1 MQMLLKLLERAPTEA
16 VKFADMVATAIVADL
31 DVEEMRKKRGADY
44 DTTKYYQLR
53 VKPKVKDTPLET
65 VLANIE
71 AYLKKNQNKLNIKRI
86 QINPRS
92 FNSGK
97 YSSVSF
103 EYGGLDFDVVVAA
116 GANKGE
122 HFEKDLL
129 IKMDNFIAEIDS
141 DEEARKAFDAIRKA
155 DPKFELD
162 KVETIVPRSGKTG
175 RSGDMTPEQIGK
187 TIADIIIKMKDGSER
202 YVSVKNRNGSTLAQF
217 GVSKAFND
225 DLSVNAKS
233 EEWKNWLA
241 PFGIDAKKVE
251 TGLKAAASVREAIDF
266 NDVEQPNILLKQSS
280 PAYKVIEKMWGSN
293 YYYLRETSYG
303 FKAFNITP
311 EFVHNTLLKGL
322 KITEIRYPSPA
333 RKQINIY
340 LENDAAKY
348 KLEVRNPR
356 GKGSVRPTQIQLTLQ
371 RSEI

>member
-1 MQMLLKLLERAPTEA
+1 MQPLIKLLEKAPAEA
-16 VKFADMVATAIVADL
+16 AKFADLAATALVADL
-31 DVEEMRKKRGADY
+31 DVDEMRRKRGADF
-44 DTTKYYQLR
+44 DTTKYYQIR
-53 VKPKVKDTPLET
+53 VKPKAKDTPLET
-65 VLANIE
+65 VLSDIE
-71 AYLKKNQNKLNIKRI
+71 TYLKKNARKLGIKRI

-103 EYGGLDFDVVVAA
+103 EYGKMDFDIVVAA

-122 HFEKDLL
+122 SFEKDLL
-129 IKMDNFIAEIDS
+129 IKMDNHVAGIDS
-141 DEEARKAFDAIRKA
+141 SEEARRAFDAIISA
-155 DPKFELD
+155 DPAFKLEQI
-162 KVETIVPRSGKTG
+162 ETIVPRSGKTG

-187 TIADIIIKMKDGSER
+187 TIADIIIKLKDGSER
-202 YVSVKNRNGSTLAQF
+202 YVSVKNRRGSTLAQF

-225 DLSVNAKS
+225 DLSVNADS
-233 EEWKNWLA
+233 TEWKNWLQ
-241 PFGIDAKKVE
+241 PFGIDPKKVE
-251 TGLKAAASVREAIDF
+251 AGLVAARDGTALPFD
-266 NDVEQPNILLKQSS
+266 DVVKPDTLLEPSS

-293 YYYLRETSYG
+293 YYYLRETGYG

-311 EFVHNTLLKGL
+311 EFVHNTLLKNL
-322 KITEIRYPSPA
+322 RITEIRYPSSA

-340 LENDAAKY
+340 LENDMARY

>member
-1 MQMLLKLLERAPTEA
+1 MPTLLKLLERAPVEA
-16 VKFADMVATAIVADL
+16 VKFADLVATAIMGDL
-31 DVEEMRKKRGADY
+31 DVEEMRKKRGADF

-65 VLANIE
+65 VLGNIE
-71 AYLKKNQNKLNIKRI
+71 SYLKKNASNLKIKRI

-103 EYGGLDFDVVVAA
+103 EFGGMDFDIVVAA

-122 HFEKDLL
+122 TFEKDLL
-129 IKMDNFIAEIDS
+129 IKMDNFVADVDSS
-141 DEEARKAFDAIRKA
+141 DEAKKAFDAIAKA
-155 DPKFELD
+155 DPKFKLD

-202 YVSVKNRNGSTLAQF
+202 YVSVKNRKGATLAQF

-225 DLSVNAKS
+225 NLSINAGS
-233 EEWKNWLA
+233 EEWKNWLG
-241 PFGIDAKKVE
+241 PFGIDPKKVE
-251 TGLKAAASVREAIDF
+251 AGLKAAQDGTDLPF
-266 NDVEQPNILLKQSS
+266 DDVEQPNKLLKPGSQ
-280 PAYKVIEKMWGSN
+280 AYKIIEKMWGSN
-293 YYYLRETSYG
+293 YYYLRETAYG
-303 FKAFNITP
+303 FKAYNITP
-311 EFVHNTLLKGL
+311 EFVRDTLLKGL
-322 KITEIRYPSPA
+322 KITEIRYPSSA

-340 LENDAAKY
+340 LENDAARY

>member
-1 MQMLLKLLERAPTEA
+1 MQTLLKLLERAPTEA
-16 VKFADMVATAIVADL
+16 VKFADLAATAIIADL

-53 VKPKVKDTPLET
+53 VKPKTKDTPLET
-65 VLANIE
+65 VLSDIE
-71 AYLKKNQNKLNIKRI
+71 AYLKKNQHKLKIKRI

-92 FNSGK
+92 FNSSK

-122 HFEKDLL
+122 TFEKDLL
-129 IKMDNFIAEIDS
+129 IKMDNFVADVDNS
-141 DEEARKAFDAIRKA
+141 EEAKKAFEAIAKA
-155 DPKFELD
+155 DPSFKLKD
-162 KVETIVPRSGKTG
+162 VETIVPRSGKTG

-187 TIADIIIKMKDGSER
+187 TIADIIIKLKNGQER
-202 YVSVKNRNGSTLAQF
+202 YISVKNKKGATLAQF

-225 DLSVNAKS
+225 NLSVNADS
-233 EEWKNWLA
+233 TEWNNWLK
-241 PFGIDAKKVE
+241 PFGIDPKKVE
-251 TGLKAAASVREAIDF
+251 AGLKAAQNGTELPFS
-266 NDVEQPNILLKQSS
+266 DVEKPDTLLKPSS

-293 YYYLRETSYG
+293 YYYLRETGYG
-303 FKAFNITP
+303 FKAYNITP
-311 EFVHNTLLKGL
+311 EFVHGTLLKNL
-322 KITEIRYPSPA
+322 RITEIRYPSAA

-340 LENDAAKY
+340 LENDMARY